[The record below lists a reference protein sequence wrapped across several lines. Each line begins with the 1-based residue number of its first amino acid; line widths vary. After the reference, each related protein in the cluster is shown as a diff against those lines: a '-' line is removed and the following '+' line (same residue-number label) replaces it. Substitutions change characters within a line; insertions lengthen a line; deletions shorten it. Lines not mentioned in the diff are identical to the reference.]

1 MKLSFYTV
9 PEDYLSLNTTI
20 VFRKGDPPEMSLD
33 ITIIDDDNFEDIKRF
48 LGNLMLVEPI
58 EFASRITIFRDQTII
73 SISDEDSK
81 W

>member
-1 MKLSFYTV
+1 MKSSFYTV

-20 VFRKGDPPEMSLD
+20 VFTEGDPPEMSLD

-48 LGNLMLVEPI
+48 LGNLKLVEPI

>member
-1 MKLSFYTV
+1 MKSSFYTV

-20 VFRKGDPPEMSLD
+20 VFTEEGPPEMSLD
-33 ITIIDDDNFEDIKRF
+33 ITIIDDDNFEDIERF
-48 LGNLMLVEPI
+48 LGNLMLIEPI